1 MKREQDEAY
10 QESLRADRAK
20 VRNDFTHLDGHPELS
35 ICSPVY
41 TNCI

>member
-20 VRNDFTHLDGHPELS
+20 VRHS
-35 ICSPVY
+35 ILV
-41 TNCI
+41 IRDKLQGF